1 MKVLLRKDCPA
12 GKAGTILDGPEVWRF
27 CFPTKGM
34 VAAPLDAETEARVRQ
49 DVETLRGKA
58 KEQLLE
64 RMAAAGSLTCPAG
77 ETIDVTTLR
86 DAIEGKEREMFV
98 AREDEA
104 PHRPTDL
111 HIFDPPETVEPTQKP
126 AAKKK
131 TKKDD
136 TDPPSAA

>member
-12 GKAGTILDGPEVWRF
+12 GKAGTALDGPEVWRL

-77 ETIDVTTLR
+77 DTIDVTTLR
-86 DAIEGKEREMFV
+86 DAIEGKEREMFA
-98 AREDEA
+98 AREEEA
-104 PHRPTDL
+104 PHGPTDL
-111 HIFDPPETVEPTQKP
+111 HIFDPPEAEPVKP
-126 AAKKK
+126 SAKKK
-131 TKKDD
+131 SKKDD